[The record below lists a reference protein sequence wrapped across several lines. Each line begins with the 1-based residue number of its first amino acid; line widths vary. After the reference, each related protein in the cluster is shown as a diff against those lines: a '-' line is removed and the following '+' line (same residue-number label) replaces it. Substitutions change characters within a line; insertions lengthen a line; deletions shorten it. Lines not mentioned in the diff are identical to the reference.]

1 MVWVVYCLAGFGF
14 RLLASFELVGVGL
27 CGVFGRIGLGLGLM
41 GGDLV
46 TWCVVV
52 TCGWVVVSK
61 TVLELDVGF
70 DRWVVVRVACVWFS
84 FGLTASS
91 SAVLR

>member
-27 CGVFGRIGLGLGLM
+27 CGVLGWIGLGLGLLV
-41 GGDLV
+41 GDLV

-52 TCGWVVVSK
+52 TCGWVGVSK
-61 TVLELDVGF
+61 TVLELVGG
-70 DRWVVVRVACVWFS
+70 
-84 FGLTASS
+84 FGGVGCCARG
-91 SAVLR
+91 LRLV